1 MFIGNRSFYKYNY
14 RIPIVLN
21 LYITPNSIFIHF
33 YKDFLLN
40 LPMFIS
46 VSIFEIKK
54 RGINVIKTYF
64 LDIFEKVIYLFKE
77 FFNVF

>member
-14 RIPIVLN
+14 RISVVLN
-21 LYITPNSIFIHF
+21 LYITQNSIFIHF

-46 VSIFEIKK
+46 VSIF
-54 RGINVIKTYF
+54 
-64 LDIFEKVIYLFKE
+64 
-77 FFNVF
+77 